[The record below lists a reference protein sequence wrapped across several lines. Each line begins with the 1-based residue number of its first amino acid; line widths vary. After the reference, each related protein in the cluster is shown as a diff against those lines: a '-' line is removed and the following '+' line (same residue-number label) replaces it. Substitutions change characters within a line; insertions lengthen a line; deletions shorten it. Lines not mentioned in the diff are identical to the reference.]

1 MRVLV
6 ISKASRKTDEQP
18 LPIKVTGNP
27 EAFEAMGQYI
37 QDLTAAGVLVQA
49 EGLKPSRFAKRVR
62 ADGNKRTVTD
72 GPFTESKE
80 VIASYT
86 LLEVKSMDEAL
97 DWVKRT
103 PDPHDGP
110 MEFELRP
117 VLGPE
122 DFDFGGA
129 VPQQEMDDWKKMS
142 GRES

>member
-6 ISKASRKTDEQP
+6 ISKASKKTDEQP
-18 LPIKVTGNP
+18 LPIKVTGDP
-27 EAFEAMGQYI
+27 EAFEAMGKYI

-49 EGLKPSRFAKRVR
+49 EGLKPSRFAKRIR
-62 ADGNKRTVTD
+62 ADGSKRTVTD

-86 LLEVKSMDEAL
+86 LLAVKSLEEAVE
-97 DWVKRT
+97 WVKRT
-103 PDPHDGP
+103 PNPHDGP
-110 MEFELRP
+110 MEYELRP

-129 VPQQEMDDWKKMS
+129 VPEQEMKAWKQMS
-142 GRES
+142 GREK